1 MAFLKVVPL
10 EEAVKVIES
19 FNLEPKVE
27 KVSLEQAL
35 GRVLAEDV
43 VSPPID
49 VPPFDRATVDG
60 YAVRAQDTFMASES
74 EPVKLKVV
82 GEINAGGYPPFNPAE
97 GG

>member
-43 VSPPID
+43 VSPID
-49 VPPFDRATVDG
+49 VPPLTGPPLMATQFALRIPSWRA
-60 YAVRAQDTFMASES
+60 RANLLS
-74 EPVKLKVV
+74 
-82 GEINAGGYPPFNPAE
+82 
-97 GG
+97 